1 MKADWAQGVWTAETN
16 GEIVRAER
24 NKGQKAGAKNGVR
37 LTIGSDWLPLRGY
50 EIKSGEDPLAVY
62 GDLLPLLRNSD
73 VNIINVE
80 TTLGSHGLPIPK
92 AGPNFRA
99 DENAVRA
106 LTAVPFHVACM
117 ANNHIMDYGADSLR
131 RTLDVLREAGLQTV
145 GAGLTGE
152 EAARP
157 LFLEIGDI
165 AVAIINCGEGEACC
179 SIDNGPG
186 ANGFELSG
194 LTRQIRH
201 VKSQADHVLVLF
213 HGGREYAPMPP
224 EYVVNGLREAAEAG
238 ASAVIAHHP
247 HVPQGIEIYGGVP
260 IVYSQGNFVFWQ
272 EDDAFYK
279 HTGYLVHLDVRKDRI
294 SGMEISPYVIER
306 NGLSLMN
313 GQLKAGFLQAMRT
326 VSELL
331 ADPHAVRAVWNAF
344 VDVVGLSGMTRN
356 LETVLAELAGNT
368 GTGAARL
375 HNLFF
380 APAHRELFMNGLK
393 RASHGELGDSP
404 EWAKMLVRHWQKCRC
419 DEGKRLCTE
428 SGINGGY
435 LENLLQQAHRHGVS

>member
-1 MKADWAQGVWTAETN
+1 MKADWAHGVWTAETI
-16 GEIVRAER
+16 GENVRTEGS
-24 NKGQKAGAKNGVR
+24 GQKAGANNAMR

-50 EIKSGEDPLAVY
+50 EIKSGDPLAVY

-73 VNIINVE
+73 LNIINVE
-80 TTLGSHGLPIPK
+80 TTLGSHGSPIPK

-99 DENAVRA
+99 EESAVQS
-106 LTAVPFHVACM
+106 LTAVPFHIACM

-131 RTLDVLREAGLQTV
+131 RTLEVLREAGLKTV

-157 LFLEIGDI
+157 LHIEIGGI
-165 AVAIINCGEGEACC
+165 SVAIINCGEGEACC

-186 ANGFELSG
+186 ANGYELSE
-194 LTRQIRH
+194 LNRQIRH
-201 VKSQADHVLVLF
+201 VKAQADHVLVIF

-224 EYVVNGLREAAEAG
+224 EYVVDGLREMAEAG

-247 HVPQGIEIYGGVP
+247 HVPQGLEIHKGVP

-272 EDDAFYK
+272 DDDAFYK
-279 HTGYLVHLDVRKDRI
+279 HTGYLVHLDVHKSAI
-294 SGMEISPYVIER
+294 SKMEISPYVIER

-313 GQLKAGFLQAMRT
+313 GQMKAGFLQTLRT

-331 ADPHAVRAVWNAF
+331 ADPQAVRAVWDAF
-344 VDVVGLSGMTRN
+344 VDIIGLPGMKRN
-356 LETVLAELAGNT
+356 LETVLADLAGNT
-368 GTGAARL
+368 ETGAARL

-380 APAHRELFMNGLK
+380 TPAHRELFLNGLK
-393 RASHGELGDSP
+393 RATRGELGDSP
-404 EWAKMLVRHWQKCRC
+404 EWAKTLVKHWQKCRY
-419 DEGKRLCTE
+419 DEGMQLCME
-428 SGINGGY
+428 SGHNGGY
-435 LENLLQQAHRHGVS
+435 LESLLRQAHR